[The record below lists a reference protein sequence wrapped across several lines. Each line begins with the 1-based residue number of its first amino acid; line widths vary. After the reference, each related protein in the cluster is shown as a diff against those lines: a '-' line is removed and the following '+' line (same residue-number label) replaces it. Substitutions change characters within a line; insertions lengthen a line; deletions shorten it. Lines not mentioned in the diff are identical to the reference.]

1 MNNFQWLVS
10 RKSTYSTVLF
20 YHQGFNKPLR
30 ERGNYEQYND
40 YLDKLQQ
47 ENKNA
52 IGGLGGHAAF
62 RKDEDAA
69 LRQRIAE
76 RPVSAS
82 AADAARKGDE
92 GR

>member
-1 MNNFQWLVS
+1 M
-10 RKSTYSTVLF
+10 LF
-20 YHQGFNKPLR
+20 YHQGINKPLR
-30 ERGNYEQYND
+30 ERGNYDQYND

-47 ENKNA
+47 DNKNA
-52 IGGLGGHAAF
+52 KAGLGGHAAF

-69 LRQRIAE
+69 MRQRIAE

-82 AADAARKGDE
+82 AAEAAKRGEE